1 MSNYQVKVFRG
12 KEINQNEPG
21 FGESAH
27 IGRAGDLMVDPYY
40 PQAGI
45 HISDGVTPG
54 GIAVGGS
61 PLTVMG
67 EGTNNGIPNTTAFT
81 TVLAGFS
88 VSVIND
94 SGIKVAIIN
103 TSNQANSFKVSGSVV
118 ISNTRSEITDI
129 ATGWTATSVLNPDAA
144 LASVGD
150 RFEALVV
157 IGGNPPRMFRI
168 TVMVTQLTLDCF
180 AGTVEQ
186 LI

>member
-12 KEINQNEPG
+12 KEINQNDPG

-27 IGRAGDLMVDPYY
+27 IGRMGDLMVDPYY

-67 EGTNNGIPNTTAFT
+67 DGTNNGIPNTTA
-81 TVLAGFS
+81 LAGFS
-88 VSVIND
+88 VSVIHD
-94 SGIKVAIIN
+94 SGIKVAITN
-103 TSNQANSFKVSGSVV
+103 TSNSANSFKVSGSVV
-118 ISNTRSEITDI
+118 ISNMRSEITDI

-150 RFEALVV
+150 RFEALVI

-168 TVMVTQLTLDCF
+168 TVMVTQLNLDCI

>member
-27 IGRAGDLMVDPYY
+27 IGRMGDLMVDPYY

-61 PLTVMG
+61 ALTVMG
-67 EGTNNGIPNTTAFT
+67 EGTNNGIPNTTA
-81 TVLAGFS
+81 LAGFS

-103 TSNQANSFKVSGSVV
+103 TSNSAMKFTVSGSVV

-129 ATGWTATSVLNPDAA
+129 ATGWTATSVLNPSAA

-150 RFEALVV
+150 RFEALVI
-157 IGGNPPRMFRI
+157 IGGNNGVLPRMFRI
-168 TVMVTQLTLDCF
+168 TVMVTQLNLDCF
-180 AGTVEQ
+180 AGTIEQ

>member
-45 HISDGVTPG
+45 HISDGETPG

-61 PLTVMG
+61 PLTVIG
-67 EGTNNGIPNTTAFT
+67 VGGVNSGIPASAEL
-81 TVLAGFS
+81 VGIS
-88 VSVIND
+88 VSVIHD

-103 TSNQANSFKVSGSVV
+103 TSNSANSFKVSGSVV

-129 ATGWTATSVLNPDAA
+129 ATGWTGTSVLNPSAA

-157 IGGNPPRMFRI
+157 IGGDSGILPRMFRI
-168 TVMVTQLTLDCF
+168 TVMVTQLNLDCI